1 MVDNGLKTKECLR
14 QFCPSGFTFIEMV
27 MVIVLMGI
35 LLGIGIPMYQ
45 AQIVASKEQVLAHN
59 LATIRE
65 RLDQYKAD
73 KNRYPQNLQELTESG
88 YLRQLPQDPMTG
100 AHEWD
105 EVYEEFDPDEPDAK
119 QGVYDIKSRS
129 TDTST
134 DGRPY
139 NEW

>member
-1 MVDNGLKTKECLR
+1 
-14 QFCPSGFTFIEMV
+14 

-59 LATIRE
+59 LALFRE

-73 KNRYPQNLQELTESG
+73 KNRYPPSLQDLVESD
-88 YLRQLPQDPMTG
+88 YLRELPQDPMTG
-100 AHEWD
+100 SHEWE
-105 EVYEEFDPDEPDAK
+105 EVFEDFNPDEPDSE
-119 QGVYDIKSRS
+119 QGVYDVKSRS
-129 TDTST
+129 ADIGT

-139 NEW
+139 SEW